1 VSVLVIFRAKG
12 NTEDLLAR
20 YDAAIA
26 EATATAPVRPNAHYC
41 VPTDEGIM
49 IVDVWRTRAD
59 VQRAVI
65 DNLDFQRVWDEA
77 GWPDESIEIFEVH
90 NAGWPG

>member
-26 EATATAPVRPNAHYC
+26 EATETAPVRPDAHYC
-41 VPTDEGIM
+41 VPTGEGIM